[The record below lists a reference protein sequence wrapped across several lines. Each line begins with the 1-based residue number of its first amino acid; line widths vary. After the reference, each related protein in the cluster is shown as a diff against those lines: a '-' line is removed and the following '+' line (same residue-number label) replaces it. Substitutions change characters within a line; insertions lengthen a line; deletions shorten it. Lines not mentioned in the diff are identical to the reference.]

1 MKKKNSD
8 PRIKRVTAKGRVYL
22 YHRATGER
30 IRAEPGSEDFRQ
42 ELDRLDRKAQS
53 LERGNTTLGQ
63 LCRAYLASP
72 EFQAK
77 AQRTRLDYREV
88 LHRLEPLYELPATKF
103 DSAFTL
109 KLRDKVFNKSGRRMA
124 NYVLQVLSLIFTWG
138 LPRGYVKTNT
148 IKGIPKVPRP
158 KDARKVNRPWEIE
171 EFRTV
176 LREAKGGLKRAI
188 ALGGFAGVSE
198 ADVRSLTLEDNI
210 KQVTII
216 QKSKMVRVTL
226 LEYVRQKTDT
236 PVSQTL
242 HPELAEILAP
252 VKSGLLVTGRKGRA
266 YTENGFQSS
275 FFKLIRKL
283 SKEKKVKPGLTFHGL
298 RHFVAT
304 KLADEGA
311 DAKTIASVLGQKT
324 VQMAEHYSEQFDRKK
339 RARAGAE
346 ILSLALSR
354 EQKEKKG

>member
-1 MKKKNSD
+1 MRKTKND
-8 PRIKRVTAKGRVYL
+8 PRIKRVVAKGRIYL

-30 IRAEPGSEDFRQ
+30 IRTDPNTEAFRL
-42 ELDRLDRKAQS
+42 ELDRLDRKAQTV
-53 LERGNTTLGQ
+53 EKGNGTLGQ
-63 LCRAYLASP
+63 LCRAYLSSP

-77 AQRTRLDYREV
+77 AERTRLDYRDV
-88 LHRLEPLYELPATKF
+88 LHRLEPLYELPVTTF
-103 DSAFTL
+103 DSVFTL
-109 KLRDKVFNKSGRRMA
+109 KLRDKVFRKHGRRMA

-138 LPRGYVKTNT
+138 VPRGYVKTNT
-148 IKGIPKVPRP
+148 IKGVPKVPRP
-158 KDARKVNRPWEIE
+158 KGARKVNRPWEIE

-176 LREAKGGLKRAI
+176 LKEAKGGLKRAI

-198 ADVRSLTLEDNI
+198 ADVRKLTVEDNI
-210 KQVTII
+210 KEVTVI
-216 QKSKMVRVTL
+216 QKSKMVRVKL

-242 HPELAEILAP
+242 HPELAEILEP
-252 VKSGLLVTGRKGRA
+252 TTSGLLVAGRKGKP
-266 YTENGFQSS
+266 YTENGFQGS

-283 SKEKKVKPGLTFHGL
+283 TKENKVKPGLTFHGL

-311 DAKTIASVLGQKT
+311 DSKTIASVLGQKT

-346 ILSLALSR
+346 ILSLTLSQ
-354 EQKEKKG
+354 EQKEDEG

>member
-1 MKKKNSD
+1 MKKKNKD
-8 PRIKRVTAKGRVYL
+8 PRIKRVVAKGRVYL

-30 IRAEPGSEDFRQ
+30 VRAEPDTEGFRL
-42 ELDRLDRKAQS
+42 ELDRLDRKAQAVQK
-53 LERGNTTLGQ
+53 GNGSLGQ

-77 AQRTRLDYREV
+77 AERTRLDYREV
-88 LHRLEPLYELPATKF
+88 LHRLEPLYEQPVTTF

-109 KLRDKVFNKSGRRMA
+109 KLRDKVFKKHGRRMA
-124 NYVLQVLSLIFTWG
+124 NYVLQVLSLIFSWG
-138 LPRGYVKTNT
+138 LPRAYVKTNT
-148 IKGIPKVPRP
+148 IKGVPKVPRA
-158 KDARKVNRPWEIE
+158 KGARKVNRPWEIE
-171 EFRTV
+171 EFRIV
-176 LREAKGGLKRAI
+176 LKEAKGGLKRAV

-216 QKSKMVRVTL
+216 HKSKMVRVRL

-242 HPELAEILAP
+242 HPELAEILEP
-252 VKSGLLVTGRKGRA
+252 VQSGLLVTGRKGKA

-283 SKEKKVKPGLTFHGL
+283 TKEKKVKLGLTFHGL

-324 VQMAEHYSEQFDRKK
+324 VQMAEHYSEEFDRKK
-339 RARAGAE
+339 RAQAGAK
-346 ILSLALSR
+346 ILSLTLSR
-354 EQKEKKG
+354 EQKESEG